1 MSKIAK
7 KSSTRLNIAILFFTI
22 SILASL
28 LLSMAGN
35 SKTQY
40 WVVARPLP
48 VGIEITEADLQK
60 VGLELNSNESNYLDS
75 EVNLI
80 GSVTLRPFLRG
91 ELIDARFL
99 TRGEKIDY
107 EKVSISLAA
116 SDIPIS
122 TAVGDFVSIFQLFDS
137 RNGEPV
143 KAPLRVLSKV
153 FLSDLERKGSNFG
166 NTLTV
171 TLLLNQ
177 SQVPALLAASSQGRL
192 VIVGAHG

>member
-1 MSKIAK
+1 MSKISK

-28 LLSMAGN
+28 LLSIAGN
-35 SKTQY
+35 SKIEY

-48 VGIEITEADLQK
+48 VGIEITDADLEK

-91 ELIDARFL
+91 ELLDARFL
-99 TRGEKIDY
+99 TRGEQIDY

-122 TAVGDFVSIFQLFDS
+122 TAVGDLVSIFQLFDS

-143 KAPLRVLSKV
+143 QAPLRVLTKV

>member
-7 KSSTRLNIAILFFTI
+7 RSSTRLNIAIIFFTI
-22 SILASL
+22 SILLSF
-28 LLSMAGN
+28 LLSATGN
-35 SKTQY
+35 AKSGY
-40 WVVARPLP
+40 WAIARPIPIGVEL
-48 VGIEITEADLQK
+48 TQADLQE
-60 VGLELNSNESNYLDS
+60 VALELDSSESKYLSS
-75 EVNLI
+75 EINLV

-91 ELIDARFL
+91 ELIDSRFL
-99 TRGEKIDY
+99 TRGDSAEY

-122 TAVGDFVSIFQLFDS
+122 TQVGDFVSIFQLFDS
-137 RNGEPV
+137 HNGEPAR
-143 KAPLRVLSKV
+143 APLRVLTEV
-153 FLSDLERKGSNFG
+153 FLSEIERKGSNFG

-177 SQVPALLAASSQGRL
+177 SQVPSLLAASSQGRL